1 MFKKKCLFG
10 GGLCLGSS
18 IAIFASISSDV
29 IAQEF
34 TAEARNTLTQI
45 YWRTHA
51 HNIIEETKWKLFKK
65 EIKDKPWFID
75 KDYDE
80 SIKKVIGKAIADC
93 LTNMNEFQD
102 KDKGTE
108 EIITFKNTN
117 PENYDQANW
126 NAVMLYNYVNEAT
139 KGKITTT
146 EEILNVCHDR
156 IQQFYRDVKSKKVV
170 STKEAIK
177 KARDDI
183 DKYDDAFK
191 IYEQLKKC
199 KESFQKY
206 AEEYESLNLYN
217 SLKEG
222 MYHDSYRYTQTFLP
236 WMKNE
241 SSTIKTTS
249 FPCGWYLSGGR
260 LYMSAIKENIFILQ
274 DQKWELLY
282 EFFWYKTS
290 DIRKKLKDMGLAD
303 LLGEG
308 RFCRYYTKDKVIEAF
323 KQVNDR
329 TRAQKD
335 LNRKAARQKSLMS
348 ANSLMS
354 INRIKQRSKDDGEK
368 RPYKPKFRF

>member
-1 MFKKKCLFG
+1 MMHNRSKKCLFG

-34 TAEARNTLTQI
+34 TAEAKNTLAQM
-45 YWRTHA
+45 YWRTRA
-51 HNIIEETKWKLFKK
+51 HNIIEGKKWNVRQGQA
-65 EIKDKPWFID
+65 KDKPWFIA

-93 LTNMNEFQD
+93 LTNMNEFQG
-102 KDKGTE
+102 KKAG
-108 EIITFKNTN
+108 EIITFKNTR
-117 PENYDQANW
+117 PEDYDQANW
-126 NAVMLYNYVNEAT
+126 NAVMLYNYVNEAMN
-139 KGKITTT
+139 GVAHSGR
-146 EEILNVCHDR
+146 ILDDCCDR
-156 IQQFYRDVKSKKVV
+156 IQQCYRDVRSKKVV
-170 STKEAIK
+170 STEEAIK

-183 DKYDDAFK
+183 DKYDNAFK

-206 AEEYESLNLYN
+206 AEEYNSLDLYN
-217 SLKEG
+217 SLNEG
-222 MYHDSYRYTQTFLP
+222 MHHDSYRYTQTFLP

-249 FPCGWYLSGGR
+249 FPCGWGPSGGR
-260 LYMSAIKENIFILQ
+260 LCMSAIKEHIFILQ

-282 EFFWYKTS
+282 EFLWYKTS

-303 LLGEG
+303 LIEEG
-308 RFCRYYTKDKVIEAF
+308 RFCRYYTDDKVIEAF